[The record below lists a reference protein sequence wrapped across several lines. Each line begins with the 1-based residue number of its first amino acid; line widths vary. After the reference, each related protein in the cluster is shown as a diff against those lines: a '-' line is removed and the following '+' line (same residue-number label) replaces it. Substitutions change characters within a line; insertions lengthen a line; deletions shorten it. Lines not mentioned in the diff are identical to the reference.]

1 MRYTCYIDGRSPL
14 CVLLVYFNIKDERE
28 NKKVR
33 HRLRSSARDTY
44 YYYCVSTTR
53 SGYASVAESNSGCGG
68 GGGGSSSRYGTDPRV
83 CHLFTVDQ
91 HASQTRWHA
100 RLGQK
105 IRISIRSRMRTG
117 RYCAIHL
124 PCPRLGVPFIKI
136 VLLLYM
142 KETFLFYL
150 V

>member
-14 CVLLVYFNIKDERE
+14 CVLYFIIKDERE

-53 SGYASVAESNSGCGG
+53 SGYASVAESNSVCGFGG
-68 GGGGSSSRYGTDPRV
+68 GGGSSSSRYGTDPRV
-83 CHLFTVDQ
+83 CHLFNVDQ

-100 RLGQK
+100 RLVQK